1 MKHLIIGD
9 IHGTSRELMA
19 LLDSAGL
26 GDEDRIIALGDILDR
41 GPDSV
46 GVSRF
51 FLQNPAATSIMGNH
65 EHKHIL
71 AFDGK
76 IQPALSQK
84 LAQQQ
89 FDAAGYATLIR
100 ALRRFPFYL
109 ELPWAL
115 LVHGAF
121 EPGVA
126 LDEQKTSVL
135 LGTTR
140 GEAYL
145 KKSCTRPWYEAYD
158 LDMPLIAGHHDYSRK
173 GKVTVI
179 RDRVFLIDTG
189 CCYGHA
195 LSAVLLPDFKI
206 LSVQSRRNYWGVLK
220 QQAMQAQT
228 TRYHK

>member
-9 IHGTSRELMA
+9 IHGTYHELMT

-26 GDEDRIIALGDILDR
+26 GDEDHIIALGDILDR
-41 GPDSV
+41 GPDSL

-51 FLQNPAATSIMGNH
+51 FLQNPAAASIMGNH

-71 AFDGK
+71 AFDGR

-84 LAQQQ
+84 LARQQ
-89 FDAAGYATLIR
+89 FNAADYAALIQ
-100 ALRRFPFYL
+100 ALRQFPLYL

-126 LDEQKTSVL
+126 LDDQKPSVL
-135 LGTTR
+135 LGTAR

-145 KKSCTRPWYEAYD
+145 KRERPRPWYDDYD
-158 LDMPLIAGHHDYSRK
+158 LDKPLIAGHHDYSKR
-173 GKVTVI
+173 GEVTVI

-220 QQAMQAQT
+220 QQSQT
-228 TRYHK
+228 AVSLF